1 MVKTGFTKKVD
12 EVNKYPAVT
21 NNETIKGIWFLF
33 VLEKC
38 LMTKSNIKVE
48 INSLIQKGQPDLT
61 FVENCMMGK

>member
-33 VLEKC
+33 VFEKC

-48 INSLIQKGQPDLT
+48 INSLIQKG
-61 FVENCMMGK
+61 